1 MTQLLQLQ
9 QQTCDDDDDDATSVC
24 LAVVLLWD
32 EDKLDF
38 DNDTAWTAT
47 TRQFR
52 NNTDYCNM

>member
-9 QQTCDDDDDDATSVC
+9 LQTCDDDDDVTSVC
-24 LAVVLLWD
+24 LAAVLLWD

-47 TRQFR
+47 MHQFR
-52 NNTDYCNM
+52 NNTD